1 MGSHQTGV
9 HIREGF
15 TLDKGSHN
23 RGGVNIGD
31 CDDDDDDDDND
42 DDDDGDDDDDVWNSG
57 KGRNR
62 QMAGE
67 VEVETLEGSI
77 KVASG

>member
-1 MGSHQTGV
+1 MEKRVSGGNANLGGGERGV
-9 HIREGF
+9 EYY
-15 TLDKGSHN
+15 L
-23 RGGVNIGD
+23 GGVNNGD
-31 CDDDDDDDDND
+31 CDDEVRNR
-42 DDDDGDDDDDVWNSG
+42 G